1 VSDELKAAA
10 NRFQC
15 GIYGSLEGS
24 HTMQRLDAN
33 LLARAYLADLAARE
47 AEERERSLPIDEGW
61 LIAIGFTK
69 QFNEGVTFCII
80 SSKSHEVEVIRGC
93 VYLAPKNGTF
103 IRIGTALITTRGMML
118 DFLAGLKI
126 PTKGGAA

>member
-1 VSDELKAAA
+1 MHLTAQAVKLLHRDDEPETAEMASTKAAVK
-10 NRFQC
+10 
-15 GIYGSLEGS
+15 
-24 HTMQRLDAN
+24 
-33 LLARAYLADLAARE
+33 LADLVLADLAARE
-47 AEERERSLPIDEGW
+47 AEERERALLIDDEW

-103 IRIGTALITTRGMML
+103 IRIGTALTTTRGMIL
-118 DFLAGLKI
+118 DLLAGLKI
-126 PTKGGAA
+126 PTKGGAE

>member
-1 VSDELKAAA
+1 MKLPQAIEIHRERRTRLPIEAGYAFHDEA
-10 NRFQC
+10 
-15 GIYGSLEGS
+15 SS
-24 HTMQRLDAN
+24 V
-33 LLARAYLADLAARE
+33 LADAYLADLAARE
-47 AEERERSLPIDEGW
+47 AEERERALPIDDEW

-103 IRIGTALITTRGMML
+103 IRIGTALTTTRGMML
-118 DFLAGLKI
+118 YLLAGLKI
-126 PTKGGAA
+126 LTKSDA